1 MSAQA
6 TILVV
11 EDNADDVLLLQR
23 AFRKANLVNPLRVVS
38 DGQAAIDYLAG
49 RPPFDDRE
57 ANPLPALVL
66 LDLKLPKLGGHEVL
80 GWIRAQP
87 GLRRLPVAML
97 TSSRE
102 APDVTRAYDLG
113 ANSYLAKP
121 VDFDSL
127 LDMVKT
133 LQLYWMILN
142 ERPDLRPA
150 RP

>member
-1 MSAQA
+1 MHPA
-6 TILVV
+6 ILVV
-11 EDNADDVLLLQR
+11 EDNPDDVMLLQR
-23 AFRKANLVNPLRVVS
+23 AFRKANLINPLRVVA
-38 DGQAAIDYLAG
+38 DGQAALDYLAG
-49 RPPFDDRE
+49 RAPYDDRE
-57 ANPLPALVL
+57 EYPLPALVL

-80 GWIRAQP
+80 DWIRAQP
-87 GLRRLPVAML
+87 GLRRIPVAVL

-102 APDVTRAYDLG
+102 SPDINRAYDLG

-142 ERPDLRPA
+142 ERPDVRNA
-150 RP
+150 TS